1 VKNKESTALRGDHL
15 PNIGGRRQ
23 ITGGALVL
31 TRMLRSLLLILLLTH
46 APALAAGAPP
56 QPVLVLEVNGAIGP
70 ATADYVQR
78 GLRRASEQQ
87 AQLAVILLDTPGGL
101 DSAMR
106 DIIKEIIAAPMPV
119 ATFVYPG
126 GARAASAGT
135 YILYASHI
143 AAMAPATNLGAATPV
158 AIGDLAPPGKPEGAQ
173 TVRREPKSTPQ
184 DEQEEDQPAAA
195 SPPAIKENLSK
206 KQVEDSAAYIRG
218 LAQLRGRN
226 AEWAER
232 AVREA
237 VSLAAEEAAR
247 LRVIDLIAADLA
259 DLLKQL
265 DGRTIALAQG
275 SRTLA
280 LVGAPIIE
288 LRPDWRNRFLAV
300 ITNPSVAYILLLLG
314 IYGLLLEFYNPGVL
328 VPGVTGAI
336 SLLLALYAFQLLP
349 VNFVGVGLI
358 LLGIA
363 FLTAEMFIPSFG
375 VLGMGGALAFVV
387 GSVMLM
393 DTSVPEFTL
402 PWGLIAGV
410 TVITVIFIAAIIG
423 MALKARRRPIKGGAE
438 EMIGAL
444 GEALEDFESR
454 GWARVHSEIW
464 QVNSA
469 TPVQRGQKVRVTGMD
484 GLELTVVPQNGQNGK
499 PA

>member
-1 VKNKESTALRGDHL
+1 
-15 PNIGGRRQ
+15 
-23 ITGGALVL
+23 
-31 TRMLRSLLLILLLTH
+31 
-46 APALAAGAPP
+46 
-56 QPVLVLEVNGAIGP
+56 
-70 ATADYVQR
+70 
-78 GLRRASEQQ
+78 
-87 AQLAVILLDTPGGL
+87 
-101 DSAMR
+101 
-106 DIIKEIIAAPMPV
+106 
-119 ATFVYPG
+119 
-126 GARAASAGT
+126 
-135 YILYASHI
+135 
-143 AAMAPATNLGAATPV
+143 
-158 AIGDLAPPGKPEGAQ
+158 
-173 TVRREPKSTPQ
+173 VRREPKNTPQ

-237 VSLAAEEAAR
+237 VSLAAEEAAQ

-349 VNFVGVGLI
+349 VNYVGVGLI

-363 FLTAEMFIPSFG
+363 FLTAEMFVPSFG